1 MRDPRPGT
9 VRHQVYRAMAGF
21 TDPIVPSQIKEALLG
36 KVDPEQVDM
45 AISTGVKQRDIVRF
59 GDTKPY
65 SYRLCER
72 LHPRAAELARE
83 AEKAYVRSDNLSPS
97 VGLVCGPQAI
107 PQNRSQGTIEE
118 ALAAILTDRPQSI
131 DEIFVALPIGWS
143 RADAVAGLK
152 EAVLA
157 EWAKCEARGWV
168 LVGEPPEPSAAPVEA
183 PVSHMGERLQAVRSG
198 LGELLRDAVRL
209 QDAPPLI
216 RCIANAYAEVDAAVG
231 MTKA

>member
-1 MRDPRPGT
+1 MRDPNRG
-9 VRHQVYRAMAGF
+9 
-21 TDPIVPSQIKEALLG
+21 S
-36 KVDPEQVDM
+36 
-45 AISTGVKQRDIVRF
+45 
-59 GDTKPY
+59 
-65 SYRLCER
+65 
-72 LHPRAAELARE
+72 ARE
-83 AEKAYVRSDNLSPS
+83 AVLRVLTAHKTAMTVQAIASAIGGEHGYAAVQQAVQTSARHGEIIREGANRPFNYRARATHVARPAAPATEAASSPTSSDNLSPS

-118 ALAAILTDRPQSI
+118 ALAAILTDRPQGI

-157 EWAKCEARGWV
+157 EWAKCEAHGWV